1 MLAGA
6 LGKIIGTLGVELDTT
21 FAHIRTQETNA
32 SNWIADVIRDGTGA
46 DVTIL
51 NSGTLRA
58 DEKIP
63 PGPCTD
69 HSSKERRRPLFWQPF
84 WTVTEPAPGLLVPL
98 SGILASRRR
107 KPRKNEKKRGKNGR
121 DMA

>member
-1 MLAGA
+1 MGA

-63 PGPCTD
+63 PGPCMIAMP
-69 HSSKERRRPLFWQPF
+69 SRLI
-84 WTVTEPAPGLLVPL
+84 AL
-98 SGILASRRR
+98 SASR
-107 KPRKNEKKRGKNGR
+107 
-121 DMA
+121 